1 MKKIPVWRMTR
12 GILSIFE
19 EQPAYEKGCDGSNGK
34 CDCIGMQRGAG
45 EREGVTDIKGMNG
58 TNYALRHTY
67 ENVQKIKKVSQLR
80 EGDAVLKFRDK
91 DDDNMPLPDQ
101 YRKGGADYSAKWGEM
116 NCTHTGYVSSTN
128 PLEITHMTSPTA
140 KKDTKLGKWSY
151 FGQIPFVDYE
161 NRQEPAEDGP
171 VTEQTAYVYADSG
184 KTVKMRAKPSAL
196 CRLYWDVPIG
206 SEVLVTGTDGDW
218 TAISWAGRSG
228 WMKSKFLVTGKTYRR
243 FTVTI
248 SGLDET
254 QADALIKQFPQG
266 VKEEEVG

>member
-19 EQPAYEKGCDGSNGK
+19 EKPGYEKGCDGSNGK

-67 ENVQKIKKVSQLR
+67 ENVQKIKNVGQLR

-101 YRKGGADYSAKWGEM
+101 YRKGGADYSARWGEM
-116 NCTHTGYVSSTN
+116 NCTHTGYVSSVE
-128 PLEITHMTSPTA
+128 PLIITHMTSPTA
-140 KKDTKLGKWSY
+140 MQDTKLGKWSY
-151 FGQIPFVDYE
+151 FCQIPFVDYE
-161 NRQEPAEDGP
+161 DREDPTEDEPEM
-171 VTEQTAYVYADSG
+171 QTAYVYAASG

-196 CRLYWDVPIG
+196 CRLYWDVPVG
-206 SEVLVTGTDGDW
+206 SEVEVSGHDGNW
-218 TAISWAGRSG
+218 SLISWAGRDG
-228 WMKSKFLVTGKTYRR
+228 WMKSEYLVTGKKYMRY
-243 FTVTI
+243 TVTI

-254 QADALIKQFPQG
+254 QANALIEQYPKAI
-266 VKEEEVG
+266 KEAEVG